1 MKKIGLLISTM
12 NSSGAE
18 RVVSHLTRILGEKY
32 EVHLILF
39 EDTYME
45 YECAGTLHVL
55 NIPAKAGGILSKL
68 GLLRRRISSLKK
80 LIRQQELS
88 CVISFLSSP
97 NFVNLFARV
106 RGCKRIVSIRNYS
119 QVENRGSVLGKLT
132 DAGMK
137 LLYRRADKVV
147 TVSRLLE
154 QDFATIYGVPA
165 EKIATIYNPYDF
177 ADMQQKGQLPL
188 PEEAQRFFDSG
199 FVFAN
204 VGRMM
209 YQKGLWHLIKA
220 FSLVHK
226 KHPETRLVLVGEDRT
241 EGKLPALLEKLQLQ
255 DSVLLTGRVRNPYQ
269 YLQRAGCYVLSSLFE
284 GFPNAL
290 VEAMACGLPVIA
302 TDCPSGPREILYEQP
317 NLAESISAIT
327 EADFGVL
334 IPLPESQENWD
345 PEIITDGERTMAQ
358 AMEQM
363 LTDTEKRN
371 ELAQK
376 AQQRSHTFDFTG
388 ALEAYSRVIDES

>member
-12 NSSGAE
+12 NSGGAE

-55 NIPAKAGGILSKL
+55 NVSAKSGGVLTKV
-68 GLLRRRISSLKK
+68 GLLWKRVSALKK
-80 LIRQQELS
+80 LIRQLGLS
-88 CVISFLSSP
+88 SVISFLDSP
-97 NFVNLFARV
+97 NFVNLLASV
-106 RGCKRIVSIRNYS
+106 RGCKQIISIRNYS
-119 QVENRGSVLGKLT
+119 QVENSGTALGKLT
-132 DAGMK
+132 DFGMK

-154 QDFATIYGVPA
+154 RDFATVYGVPA
-165 EKIATIYNPYDF
+165 EKIVTIYNPYDF
-177 ADMQQKGQLPL
+177 DDMHQKGQLPL
-188 PEEAQRFFDSG
+188 PDEAQKFFDSG

-204 VGRMM
+204 VGRMV
-209 YQKGLWHLIKA
+209 YQKGLWHLVKA
-220 FSLVHK
+220 FSMVHK
-226 KHPETRLVLVGEDRT
+226 NHPEARLVLIGEDWT

-255 DSVLLTGRVRNPYQ
+255 EHVLLTGRVRNPYQ

-302 TDCPSGPREILYEQP
+302 ADCPSGPREILYQEPDLSQK
-317 NLAESISAIT
+317 
-327 EADFGVL
+327 ADKVTQADYGIL
-334 IPLPESQENWD
+334 IPLPEAHEDWD
-345 PEIITDGERTMAQ
+345 PTHMTEGQRHMAQ
-358 AMEQM
+358 AMEQ
-363 LTDTEKRN
+363 LLEDEALRLKLK
-371 ELAQK
+371 EQAL
-376 AQQRSHTFDFTG
+376 QRSHTFDFAGTL
-388 ALEAYSRVIDES
+388 AAFSQVIG